1 MLGKRRKAAEGILT
15 ERLFRGFF
23 VSLTT
28 MLFVLALPFLLGLLL
43 IPTLPPDDRWFL
55 KVAFTALGPFSA
67 VLWYI
72 GVSNLVFRRRAGY
85 FMQLVVFLGTAAV
98 VYLLLVNGVYRL

>member
-1 MLGKRRKAAEGILT
+1 MI
-15 ERLFRGFF
+15 ERLTKGFL

-28 MLFVLALPFLLGLLL
+28 MLFVVALPFLLGLLL

-72 GVSNLVFRRRAGY
+72 GVSNLVFRWRAGY
-85 FMQLVVFLGTAAV
+85 LMQIVVFLGTASLI
-98 VYLLLVNGVYRL
+98 YLLLVNGVYRL